1 MVQTM
6 LFRILVI
13 IMLFYLVR
21 TFIRRF
27 FVSRDQ
33 TRIVREKEESK
44 ELDLSQ
50 YEIEDAE
57 YRDLE
62 DE

>member
-1 MVQTM
+1 
-6 LFRILVI
+6 
-13 IMLFYLVR
+13 MLFYLVR
-21 TFIRRF
+21 AFIRRF
-27 FVSRDQ
+27 IVSRDR
-33 TRIVREKEESK
+33 TRIVKEKEESK